1 MRLYTTNAIISNKS
15 SFKKKNNL
23 ITKIKIYTTSEYMII
38 FEKKNLTTKMKLCTT
53 SE

>member
-1 MRLYTTNAIISNKS
+1 MRLYTTSAFISNKI
-15 SFKKKNNL
+15 SFKKNNL
-23 ITKIKIYTTSEYMII
+23 ITKIKLYTTNEYMSI